1 MPFDARF
8 NQLFRMAAKKPISE
22 FLQAM
27 HTGEKAEA
35 VKDPRTGQSW
45 TLSSTLHTKVKGGFC
60 LGASLDWLR
69 KVLQSEKK
77 AVTHVKLSR
86 VTRMAETHDRQR
98 ELLKRTAPG
107 VLAMRKEAGALESR
121 AASLQTS
128 TNARDAFQKDVV
140 K

>member
-22 FLQAM
+22 FKQGV
-27 HTGEKAEA
+27 HTGKAPEA

-45 TLSSTLHTKVKGGFC
+45 QLTPELYTKVKGGFC

-98 ELLKRTAPG
+98 ELLKRAAPS
-107 VLAMRKEAGALESR
+107 VVAMRKDAAGLESR
-121 AASLQTS
+121 AQSLVQP
-128 TNARDAFQKDVV
+128 AEDA
-140 K
+140 